1 MRTLT
6 NFGLSFV
13 AAAVLAGCGGSG
25 EPSASVADGGGS
37 PVLPTATT
45 GNTIVEQTTVAAQA
59 DDSVN
64 SEVAQSDSTSAEA
77 DQSTSAEAD
86 QSASAE
92 PEANTS
98 ADESV
103 AVDSQQAP
111 EPTSENT
118 AADGLVTQVDESS
131 SAVQTSFCDAAATTA
146 VSFEDYFSNSPRPVQ
161 LGAYVPF
168 PASGFG
174 WDGNNL
180 CDMTSSFGV
189 DTVELLVP
197 FVAKRADIDGVVAT
211 NEWRAAAVAGTSNF
225 ETSLNDIDNLL
236 VANVPDYIDGSGY
249 SRWKAMHDGTNL
261 YIHVRSSTDT
271 GRLFLDSDQ
280 PWHDDSFEI
289 FIDGDNS
296 KGEEFDG
303 VNDFQVSLSAD
314 SSTFEPLNSGMSAPG
329 LGVFYK
335 SVSDG
340 STHPAIEIAINLES
354 AGIEIGKPFGF
365 DVHINEDDNGGDRDA
380 KWGWFE
386 KSGFDRSW
394 FNPSVLGTLLLTDC
408 EDRNACGSFQQLSP

>member
-25 EPSASVADGGGS
+25 EPSASVADAGGS

-77 DQSTSAEAD
+77 DQSTSAEVDQSASAEADQSASAEAD

-131 SAVQTSFCDAAATTA
+131 SAVQTSFCDAATTTA

-189 DTVELLVP
+189 DTVEL
-197 FVAKRADIDGVVAT
+197 
-211 NEWRAAAVAGTSNF
+211 S
-225 ETSLNDIDNLL
+225 
-236 VANVPDYIDGSGY
+236 
-249 SRWKAMHDGTNL
+249 M
-261 YIHVRSSTDT
+261 
-271 GRLFLDSDQ
+271 
-280 PWHDDSFEI
+280 
-289 FIDGDNS
+289 
-296 KGEEFDG
+296 
-303 VNDFQVSLSAD
+303 
-314 SSTFEPLNSGMSAPG
+314 
-329 LGVFYK
+329 
-335 SVSDG
+335 
-340 STHPAIEIAINLES
+340 
-354 AGIEIGKPFGF
+354 FG
-365 DVHINEDDNGGDRDA
+365 
-380 KWGWFE
+380 
-386 KSGFDRSW
+386 
-394 FNPSVLGTLLLTDC
+394 
-408 EDRNACGSFQQLSP
+408 